1 MACAGCAF
9 ASIALVTKSF
19 TPSQPCQK
27 KCATGSTLFKH
38 QDGTTTTPVY
48 EHDGWLL
55 VAD

>member
-1 MACAGCAF
+1 MPKEMRDRIDA
-9 ASIALVTKSF
+9 
-19 TPSQPCQK
+19 
-27 KCATGSTLFKH
+27 FKH